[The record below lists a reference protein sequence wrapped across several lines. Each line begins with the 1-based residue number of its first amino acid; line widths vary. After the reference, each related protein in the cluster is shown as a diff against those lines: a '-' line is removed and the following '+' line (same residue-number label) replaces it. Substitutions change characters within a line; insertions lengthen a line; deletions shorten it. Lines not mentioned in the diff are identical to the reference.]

1 MRFNN
6 RACALMDIPDLPQNA
21 FQHIGDGKIKPQ
33 GGGGGGIPIIS
44 DIGKGIES
52 VAQGISDVGVSFDKA
67 VTQPV
72 GKGLSEVDTFVN
84 RELPGGWTLP
94 AVIAIAYM
102 TGYLDPTVFGAEGA
116 AAVGTAEGATA
127 AGNAAYSSA
136 IANGAT
142 VAEATAAANAAAS
155 SYATGASGAG
165 LLDAAALAESGT
177 TAGMGVAANTGLP
190 AGTSTLG
197 SSGFVGLDAV
207 TAAEL
212 GLSGESALGTAG
224 TSGDVLAGIPTVSEG
239 APIYD
244 YSTEATLTPG
254 GNVVPATTLPSEM
267 AAIDAQ
273 IATAGAEAAKALPMK
288 ISPMQA
294 IQGARLATGLLGG
307 GQQQA
312 QQLPQMGGAMNRM
325 PQGAVDYSG
334 IYNLLALQRARNPN
348 SLLG

>member
-6 RACALMDIPDLPQNA
+6 RACALMDIPDLPQGA
-21 FQHIGDGKIKPQ
+21 FEHIGNGKIKPQ
-33 GGGGGGIPIIS
+33 GGGGGIPIVS

-52 VAQGISDVGVSFDKA
+52 VGQGISDVGVSFDKA

-72 GKGLSEVDTFVN
+72 GKGLSEVDTWVN

-94 AVIAIAYM
+94 AVIAVAYM

-116 AAVGTAEGATA
+116 AAVGTAEGATV
-127 AGNAAYSSA
+127 AGEAAYSAA

-142 VAEATAAANAAAS
+142 AAEATAAANAAAS

-165 LLDAAALAESGT
+165 LLDAAAIAEGGT
-177 TAGMGVAANTGLP
+177 TAGMGAAANTGLP

-197 SSGFVGLDAV
+197 GVVG
-207 TAAEL
+207 
-212 GLSGESALGTAG
+212 G
-224 TSGDVLAGIPTVSEG
+224 G
-239 APIYD
+239 APIVD
-244 YSTEATLTPG
+244 YSTEVVLSPG
-254 GNVVPATTLPSEM
+254 GNYVPATTLPTEM
-267 AAIDAQ
+267 AALDAE
-273 IATAGAEAAKALPMK
+273 IAAAAKAAPTK

-294 IQGARLATGLLGG
+294 IQGIRSASGLLGG
-307 GQQQA
+307 GQQQ
-312 QQLPQMGGAMNRM
+312 QPQIPQMQMGSRTQM

-334 IYNLLALQRARNPN
+334 LYNLLATQRPQNPN